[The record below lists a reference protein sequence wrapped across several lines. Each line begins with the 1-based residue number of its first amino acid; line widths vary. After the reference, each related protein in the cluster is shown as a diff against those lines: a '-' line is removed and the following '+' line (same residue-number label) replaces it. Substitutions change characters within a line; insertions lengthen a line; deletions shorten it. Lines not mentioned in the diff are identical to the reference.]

1 MTELDPRVDAYIAAA
16 APFAQPLL
24 AILRERLHAASPA
37 FVETIRWGM
46 PTLLHEGRMLAHVA
60 AFKRHVA
67 LVFRDAEAVG
77 EAAPGAMGQFGRL
90 TRVEELP
97 DAATIAVIVQRS
109 IARIA
114 TPAAP
119 RPRTPRAMPALPDAF
134 AAALRAQPAAKAGFD
149 ALAPGQRRDYVEW
162 IVDARREDTRQRRIA
177 QALEWLA
184 QGLPRDWKYRR

>member
-1 MTELDPRVDAYIAAA
+1 MTELDPRVDAYIASA

-24 AILRERLHAASPA
+24 AILRERLHAASPT

-46 PTLLHEGRMLAHVA
+46 PTLLHEGRMLAHAA

-67 LVFRDAEAVG
+67 LVFRDADAVG
-77 EAAPGAMGQFGRL
+77 EAASGAMGQFGRL
-90 TRVEELP
+90 TRIEELP
-97 DAATIAVIVQRS
+97 DAATIAAIVQRS
-109 IARIA
+109 IARMA
-114 TPAAP
+114 MPAAP
-119 RPRTPRAMPALPDAF
+119 RPRTPRAVPVLPDAF
-134 AAALRAQPAAKAGFD
+134 AAALRAQPAAQAGFD

-162 IVDARREDTRQRRIA
+162 IADARREDTRQRRIA